1 MFLLNK
7 ERGIYERWKIC
18 NILRK
23 RVYAGK
29 NKEGKIIL
37 RSTNIN
43 DVEKGFEPCE
53 PFIFKNCKE
62 YIVCLKFVNR
72 SEVEDYYTLKTKAFY
87 GGFEFEVVDEKDDK
101 LSIVSMTG

>member
-1 MFLLNK
+1 MRDGKFTIYLEK
-7 ERGIYERWKIC
+7 EYMS
-18 NILRK
+18 
-23 RVYAGK
+23 GK

-53 PFIFKNCKE
+53 PFIFRNCKE
-62 YIVCLKFVNR
+62 YIVCFKLVNR
-72 SEVEDYYTLKTKAFY
+72 SEVEAYYTLKTKAFY
-87 GGFEFEVVDEKDDK
+87 EGFEFEVVDEKDDK